1 MPQLATYRI
10 QPGSLNNCESFAD
23 FPDQEALLSALTAG
37 EVEAVLIGRE
47 AMLTL
52 LMIAKLQ
59 KEAHSARLDG
69 RKEKAR
75 RGEHAAG
82 FPALG
87 YKTNQGLEVDP
98 NGAAI
103 VQDIF
108 ALHQQGY
115 SLHAIASVLNQAG
128 IPTKKGG
135 KWYAGTV
142 RYILNNPKY
151 KGILRQ
157 SFKGETFQILA
168 PNLKIF

>member
-1 MPQLATYRI
+1 
-10 QPGSLNNCESFAD
+10 
-23 FPDQEALLSALTAG
+23 
-37 EVEAVLIGRE
+37 
-47 AMLTL
+47 MLTL
-52 LMIAKLQ
+52 LMIAKLHE
-59 KEAHSARLDG
+59 EAHSARLDG

-115 SLHAIASVLNQAG
+115 SLHGIASVLNQAG

-135 KWYAGTV
+135 KWCAGTV

-151 KGILRQ
+151 KGFPNIGDKLED
-157 SFKGETFQILA
+157 FLA
-168 PNLKIF
+168 EN